1 MYPPLGNL
9 SITSSRQDDHSNF
22 LPFSAGRPVDSISRP
37 ADTYSPYS
45 AGVSVARTSPPKVR
59 AVCEKFHQEPVA
71 AKAVSF
77 LATVWIN
84 RRRTGCF
91 RRQLAWKI
99 ILNSWDQRKS
109 QNENA
114 IRGTSSFALS
124 LEITCPRIN
133 WAHGLSSE
141 ELLSNVT
148 YRVRT
153 IFFDARG
160 KNWFHTS
167 SAQFYEDFPKS
178 HFFPWLRRH
187 RSKLSDW
194 KTGMPLCI
202 LKSIFGSKRLVPDNV
217 ILAKFLH
224 NGNMNHI
231 L

>member
-124 LEITCPRIN
+124 LEITCPRID

-153 IFFDARG
+153 IFFDAREKTG
-160 KNWFHTS
+160 SILRVLS
-167 SAQFYEDFPKS
+167 SMKIFQNRTCSLDCVDTD
-178 HFFPWLRRH
+178 W
-187 RSKLSDW
+187 SKLSDW

-202 LKSIFGSKRLVPDNV
+202 LKSILGSKRLV
-217 ILAKFLH
+217 LTMLF
-224 NGNMNHI
+224 
-231 L
+231 